1 MSDDGGG
8 GGYLRGVITGLL
20 FGAAAALLMAP
31 KPGGALR
38 HDLAEGASRLK
49 DKAGSLGG
57 SVADTVADTAQGLRE
72 RGQDV
77 ATNVQGA
84 GNDALADAA
93 DYAQAMKEESKGGE
107 HDVIETV

>member
-1 MSDDGGG
+1 MSDDGG

-38 HDLAEGASRLK
+38 QDLAEGASKLK

-57 SVADTVADTAQGLRE
+57 SVADTVADSARE
-72 RGQDV
+72 LTNRGEDAVADV
-77 ATNVQGA
+77 RATGQ
-84 GNDALADAA
+84 DALADAA
-93 DYAQAMKEESKGGE
+93 DYAEAVKAEDKDDT